1 MITGTAVLAAGGQT
15 ATVQVQVQ
23 PPAVPA
29 AGLVVGMDISV
40 NGVEPQDSGANQFPQ
55 KYQLAVGAVGA
66 NLGLHMKWFGGTG
79 GYAGAIANRRAA
91 GSTEAFPLLT
101 TKTQDAADLKAVLDA
116 ATGPVGVCTW
126 QEFEND
132 LGGALK
138 SIDDVNARNLF
149 ARRIIDAHPNGH
161 FVELQFVGMG
171 SNEVDGGIYTGL
183 DFSILDAGGFDSYAS
198 GAGKAK
204 LTTGADLFETGA
216 RMRDLAV
223 KANPRFKWRTSEWA
237 IARYVNAGPKKNPPV
252 QGTAVPLAQRIA
264 VMQDH
269 LTTAQALGM
278 DSINYW
284 DSDNSNVNSDW
295 TIHKAGDHP
304 VAAVLAAA
312 ITR

>member
-1 MITGTAVLAAGGQT
+1 MTTATFVLAAGGQT
-15 ATVQVQVQ
+15 RTLQVPVQ
-23 PPAVPA
+23 APA
-29 AGLVVGMDISV
+29 ATGLVVGMDISV
-40 NGVEPQDSGANQFPQ
+40 NGVEPQDSGANQFAQ
-55 KYQLAVGAVGA
+55 KYALTVGAVGA
-66 NLGLHMKWFGGTG
+66 DLGEHMKWFGGGG

-91 GSTEAFPLLT
+91 GSTEEFPLLT
-101 TKTQDAADLKAVLDA
+101 TKTEDAADLKAVLDA
-116 ATGPVGVCTW
+116 ATGPVGVCPW

-138 SIDDVNARNLF
+138 SIDDLNARNLF

-204 LTTGADLFETGA
+204 LTTGADLFEAGA

-223 KANPRFKWRTSEWA
+223 KANPNFKWRTSEWG
-237 IARYVNAGPKKNPPV
+237 ISRYVNAGPKKSPPV
-252 QGTAVPLAQRIA
+252 QGTLLPVAQRIA
-264 VMQDH
+264 VLQDH
-269 LTTAQALGM
+269 LAVAKSLGM
-278 DSINYW
+278 HSINYW

-312 ITR
+312 LTR